1 MRRPVEGERE
11 DGERGDADEAHEAVA
26 EEEALVEDG
35 GPVEC
40 SEEPRDESRR
50 RIEEPA
56 GEPVDKRGRHHAEKG
71 LDEDDGADVS
81 AGHCVDRCEHVGVER
96 ILVEG
101 VLAEPVIPES
111 PADRLIERLARAREP
126 VCLAGD
132 AVVAAVVG
140 PRGRA
145 TEHVSCEDRACPL
158 VEEGHVRL
166 GPAMEVEERAIAD
179 IEPAHET
186 DRRGRREDE
195 QERRPRNTAHDAVS
209 ARRRW
214 PRAATASPRASVPR

>member
-1 MRRPVEGERE
+1 VRRPVEGERE

-81 AGHCVDRCEHVGVER
+81 AGH
-96 ILVEG
+96 
-101 VLAEPVIPES
+101 
-111 PADRLIERLARAREP
+111 
-126 VCLAGD
+126 
-132 AVVAAVVG
+132 
-140 PRGRA
+140 
-145 TEHVSCEDRACPL
+145 
-158 VEEGHVRL
+158 
-166 GPAMEVEERAIAD
+166 
-179 IEPAHET
+179 
-186 DRRGRREDE
+186 
-195 QERRPRNTAHDAVS
+195 
-209 ARRRW
+209 W
-214 PRAATASPRASVPR
+214 